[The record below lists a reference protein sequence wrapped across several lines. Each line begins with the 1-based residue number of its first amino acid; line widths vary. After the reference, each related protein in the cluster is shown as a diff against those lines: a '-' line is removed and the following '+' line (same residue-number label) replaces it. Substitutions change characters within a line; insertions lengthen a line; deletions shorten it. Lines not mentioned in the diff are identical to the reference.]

1 MTLCIKS
8 GKGISRGSKSTANAR
23 KLNVSLIHVKS
34 MCSCLKSD
42 RIPDLGICHLYKKKT
57 GIIHACSVPL

>member
-8 GKGISRGSKSTANAR
+8 GKGISRGSKN
-23 KLNVSLIHVKS
+23 LI
-34 MCSCLKSD
+34 
-42 RIPDLGICHLYKKKT
+42 IPDLGICHLYKKKT